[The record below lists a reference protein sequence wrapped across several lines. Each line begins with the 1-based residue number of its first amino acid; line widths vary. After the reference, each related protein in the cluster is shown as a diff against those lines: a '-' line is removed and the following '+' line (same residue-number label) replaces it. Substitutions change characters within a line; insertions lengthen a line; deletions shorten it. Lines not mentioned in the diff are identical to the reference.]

1 MKLLPI
7 RFTVPVHRTSPE
19 GARRYAMGGGEGSD
33 GLGGG
38 GEGEGGLGGSGDS
51 NGLGGGGEGEGGLGS
66 GGDGDGGGGGGEGG
80 GGKGGGGGG
89 LGGRGLGER
98 GGKQSSQPSL
108 LTLSSVRHSIG
119 VPSGT
124 TPSGETVPQ

>member
-1 MKLLPI
+1 MPLNAAPPSYWPCL
-7 RFTVPVHRTSPE
+7 RVSDRSS
-19 GARRYAMGGGEGSD
+19 GGGD
-33 GLGGG
+33 GGGDGGGGLGDGGGGDGGGGDGDGGG
-38 GEGEGGLGGSGDS
+38 GEGEGG
-51 NGLGGGGEGEGGLGS
+51 GGE
-66 GGDGDGGGGGGEGG
+66 
-80 GGKGGGGGG
+80 GGGGGG